1 MWALQG
7 GHPLTELSVQQ
18 IVSCDRNIDEGCNG
32 GDTPTAYKYVEKAGG
47 LETETVS
54 AMRICLSHG
63 RDSAVAHISTAPK
76 LKFSFFLP
84 PPPSL
89 LSYYQNYPYKSGNG
103 RTGKCEVKKSK
114 EVATFDGFHY
124 VSRLGAQ
131 EKVSRRATG

>member
-54 AMRICLSHG
+54 AMRLCLSHG
-63 RDSAVAHISTAPK
+63 RDFAVAHISAQPQ
-76 LKFSFFLP
+76 SYFFLISFP
-84 PPPSL
+84 LPLRYFPIT
-89 LSYYQNYPYKSGNG
+89 
-103 RTGKCEVKKSK
+103 RTTLIRVGTAAPANV
-114 EVATFDGFHY
+114 
-124 VSRLGAQ
+124 R
-131 EKVSRRATG
+131 